1 MLPTNAPGLRDIVTQ
16 IRTGQGE
23 DHARRIR
30 SAFTEQA
37 DSYSGSARIADPEGR
52 RAFAAF
58 VAPAGD
64 TLALDI
70 ATGPAFVAL
79 AFAERVRRVVAADL
93 TPAMLA
99 RAGAER
105 ERRGAANLDLAL
117 ADAAVLPFADST
129 FDLVTCGSAFHHF
142 PQPDGIM
149 AEMTRV
155 LRAGGLIAISD
166 IITSDD
172 PAQAARHNAIER
184 LRDPSHTRALPLAE
198 LAALGERCG
207 MRTLRTETSRRE
219 RGLNEW
225 VAISRT
231 PDPVVAQVKA
241 RLIETIDG
249 DAAGIGVWLADGEP
263 HFWHT
268 TAWLVA
274 QKPK

>member
-1 MLPTNAPGLRDIVTQ
+1 MAQSHSDLQDG
-16 IRTGQGE
+16 
-23 DHARRIR
+23 HAQRIR

-58 VAPAGD
+58 VAPPA
-64 TLALDI
+64 TALALDI
-70 ATGPAFVAL
+70 ATGPGFVAL
-79 AFAERVRRVVAADL
+79 AFAERVRRVVAVDL

-105 ERRGAANLDLAL
+105 GRRDAANLDLAL
-117 ADAAVLPFADST
+117 ADAGVLPCADGV

-142 PQPDGIM
+142 PQPERIL

-155 LRAGGLIAISD
+155 LRPGGLVAISD
-166 IITSDD
+166 IITSED
-172 PAQAARHNAIER
+172 PAKAARHNAIER
-184 LRDPSHTRALPLAE
+184 LRDPSHTRALPLSE

-207 MRTLRTETSRRE
+207 LHTLRTESSRRE
-219 RGLNEW
+219 RALGEW

-231 PDPVVAQVKA
+231 PAPVVEQVKSL
-241 RLIETIDG
+241 LIEAVAG
-249 DAAGIGVWLADGEP
+249 DAAGIGAWVVDGEP

-268 TAWLVA
+268 TAWYVA
-274 QKPK
+274 QKPE

>member
-1 MLPTNAPGLRDIVTQ
+1 MAQ
-16 IRTGQGE
+16 SHTGRQ
-23 DHARRIR
+23 DNHARRIR

-58 VAPAGD
+58 VAPPA
-64 TLALDI
+64 TALALDI
-70 ATGPAFVAL
+70 ATGPGFVAL
-79 AFAERVRRVVAADL
+79 AFAECVRRVVAVDL

-105 ERRGAANLDLAL
+105 ERRNAANLDVAL
-117 ADAAVLPFADST
+117 ADAGVLPFADGT

-142 PQPDGIM
+142 PEPERIL
-149 AEMTRV
+149 AEMTRI
-155 LRAGGLIAISD
+155 LRPGGLVAISD

-172 PAQAARHNAIER
+172 AAKAARHNAIER

-198 LAALGERCG
+198 LTALGEGCG
-207 MRTLRTETSRRE
+207 LRTLRTERTRRE
-219 RGLNEW
+219 RGLDEW

-231 PDPVVAQVKA
+231 PAPVVEQVKSL
-241 RLIETIDG
+241 LIEAIDG
-249 DAAGIGVWLADGEP
+249 DAAGIGVWLADGGP

-268 TAWLVA
+268 TVWYVA
-274 QKPK
+274 ERP